1 MQEQTK
7 FQKYLTLFVL
17 GLVGGCIYI
26 LVYIKY
32 TFYDAQIAAMGLT
45 NAQSGM
51 LITAYTIFNI
61 ILYIPGGI
69 LADRLPPKWVLA
81 ISSVVAGLTGLLH
94 YITMSYVWA
103 LICWA
108 ALAFSTAFIFW
119 ASLMKAVRLVG
130 TEEEQGFMYGFY
142 FACNGIFKAIV
153 AFLCLK
159 AYNAQP
165 DMASGYKGA
174 VLVSSMAMIIA
185 GILVALIMKNAKAEE
200 SNEEDKFHWSMVL
213 DLLKKPTVWI
223 CSIVIFCGYGLYS
236 CSSYFTPYLTSVHG
250 LDVSAS
256 AGIAIIRNYGFF
268 LLAPLGG
275 LLADK
280 VFKNTAKWLS
290 FALVVLGVLF
300 IGVLLLPSTISSTGA
315 VIYTLFPGAMA
326 LITYGTVFSIMSGA
340 GVAREQTGTAI
351 GIASIIGYLPD
362 MFYSTMFGS
371 WLDKYG
377 SNSGYPRIFTFLTAT
392 ALIGAALS
400 FWLYKHNTKASA
412 AAEQ

>member
-7 FQKYLTLFVL
+7 LQKYLTLFAL

-45 NAQSGM
+45 NAQSGT
-51 LITAYTIFNI
+51 LLTAYTIFNI

-94 YITMSYVWA
+94 YFTMSYVWA

-142 FACNGIFKAIV
+142 FACNGIFKALV
-153 AFLCLK
+153 AFLCLR
-159 AYNAQP
+159 AYNSQP
-165 DMASGYKGA
+165 DLASGYKSA
-174 VLVSSMAMIIA
+174 VLVSSLAMVVA
-185 GILVALIMKNAKAEE
+185 GVLVALIMKNAKAKETDE
-200 SNEEDKFHWSMVL
+200 ADKFHWSMVL
-213 DLLKKPTVWI
+213 DLLKKPTVWV

-236 CSSYFTPYLTSVHG
+236 CSSYFTPYLTNVHG

-256 AGIAIIRNYGFF
+256 AGVAIIRNYGFF

-280 VFKNTAKWLS
+280 VFKNTAKWLA
-290 FALVVLGVLF
+290 FALLVLGALF
-300 IGVLLLPSTISSTGA
+300 IGVLLLPKGISSTGA
-315 VIYTLFPGAMA
+315 IIYTLFPGAMA

-340 GVAREQTGTAI
+340 GVSRAQTGTAI

-371 WLDKYG
+371 WLDKSG
-377 SNSGYPRIFTFLTAT
+377 NEVGYPMIFGFLAAT
-392 ALIGAALS
+392 AVLGAVLS
-400 FWLYKHNTKASA
+400 FWLYKHNQKKNTEI
-412 AAEQ
+412 AE